1 MSRLLNL
8 LLVEDDVEDAWLFQ
22 RSCAGS
28 CRVELVTAVQLALAR
43 LREGDFDVCFTDYR
57 LGSQSGLELVR
68 QARAEGL
75 RVPIV
80 VITGADLDTLAE
92 NALLAGAT
100 DFLTK
105 DDLSGAA
112 IARAARWS
120 MIRRHVEN
128 RREDDASEDLLLK
141 MLERPPSP
149 VAAGSSGQGLRR
161 LLYMSRAQ
169 RTLPPAE
176 LLMLCSRFAAANERI
191 GVTGVLVYA
200 EDRFLQVI
208 EGDHAAVG
216 VLLERI
222 ARDPLHTDL
231 IIAFDEPANARLFA
245 GWNMGSLQLQD
256 RRSPTPAEWAALPRR
271 LPRLLGEGGSTRA
284 GIEQLI
290 RTLPSLLERSAT
302 GTH

>member
-1 MSRLLNL
+1 MSRLLQV
-8 LLVEDDVEDAWLFQ
+8 LLVEDDAEDAWLFQ

-28 CRVELVTAVQLALAR
+28 CRVELVTAVQPALAR
-43 LREGDFDVCFTDYR
+43 LRERDFDVCFTDYR
-57 LGSQSGLELVR
+57 LGAQSGLELVR

-128 RREDDASEDLLLK
+128 RREDDASEYLIRKL
-141 MLERPPSP
+141 LERPPAP
-149 VAAGSSGQGLRR
+149 AAVNAGSRGLRR

-169 RTLPPAE
+169 RALPPAE

-191 GVTGVLVYA
+191 DVTGVLVYA

-216 VLLERI
+216 MLLERI
-222 ARDPLHTDL
+222 AQDPLHTDL
-231 IIAFDEPANARLFA
+231 IIAFDEPAAARLFA
-245 GWNMGSLQLQD
+245 GWHMGSLQLQD
-256 RRSPTPAEWAALPRR
+256 RRPPTPAEWAALPRR
-271 LPRLLGEGGSTRA
+271 LPRLLGDGGGTRE

-290 RTLPSLLERSAT
+290 RALPSLLERSAA
-302 GTH
+302 GPH